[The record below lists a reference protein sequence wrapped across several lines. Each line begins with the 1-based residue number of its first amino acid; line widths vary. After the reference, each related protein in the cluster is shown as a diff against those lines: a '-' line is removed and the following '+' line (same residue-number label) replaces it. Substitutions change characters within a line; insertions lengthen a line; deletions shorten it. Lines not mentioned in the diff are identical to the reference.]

1 MQVNRNDKTHH
12 DEVAGD
18 VALSDDDDD
27 DGLWGFKDSAHWH
40 RPHLLLS
47 QSLSLL
53 FPLFSTQPHSLVLQ
67 RSSAILTHVRDLFGN
82 PLLLSF
88 NYSMFGLLL
97 HNILSP

>member
-1 MQVNRNDKTHH
+1 MQVNRNDNTHH

-53 FPLFSTQPHSLVLQ
+53 LPLFSTQPHSLVLQ
-67 RSSAILTHVRDLFGN
+67 RSSAILTRVRDFSSIAVFQLFN
-82 PLLLSF
+82 VWPTAT
-88 NYSMFGLLL
+88 
-97 HNILSP
+97 